1 MRAIGMPCWM
11 VRMVAL
17 QAAST
22 EGNGQTPEA
31 IASGMPDNLS
41 VSSVMTPSVP
51 SEPTIS
57 LVRSYPAADFFARR
71 AVVISSPS
79 GITTFSASTLSFMV
93 P

>member
-1 MRAIGMPCWM
+1 MRATGMPDWM

-22 EGNGQTPEA
+22 EGNGQTPEE
-31 IASGMPDNLS
+31 IASGMPDSLS

-57 LVRSYPAADFFARR
+57 RVRS
-71 AVVISSPS
+71 
-79 GITTFSASTLSFMV
+79 
-93 P
+93 